1 MLNGF
6 CPAIGSLDPLIERG
20 VYMLEQKH
28 EDILSNRSIEMEQ
41 PKRKELWSYGLGSF
55 GVYAVSTWIGAFLTF
70 YYTDSVGIAAA
81 TVGTLMLL
89 ARLFDGI
96 TDVGMGYVVDR
107 TKSKHGKAKPWLL
120 WVSVPFAIS
129 TILLFSVP
137 DLSYTG
143 KVVYV
148 YTTYFLFI
156 IFFTMIA
163 IPYKTLMG
171 VMTLHQHSRSLANIY
186 TAIFTMIGNLIVMTL
201 TQPLVAT
208 IGWTNLSVI
217 YGILTIVTLLVTFRV
232 VKERVGIEKESIATV
247 PFKVGMKTLLK
258 NKYWLMITSYSVC
271 FNITIALTQGSVLY
285 HSQYILGNI
294 NYYPLVGLAL
304 SAPMLIGLFFV
315 GPFVRKFGKRNVV
328 LAGCFLFITGFFIR
342 MIDPMNLTTFLLGS
356 AIGGLGA
363 MPGIALTVAMVNDTV
378 EYGDWRFKVRTEG
391 LINSAASFGM
401 KVGSGLGLALI
412 GWLLAF
418 GGYVGGLAEQ
428 TPLANQM
435 IIALNIYVPMTFV
448 IIQMILLFFFKIDK
462 LYPTILADLQK
473 RKDMS

>member
-1 MLNGF
+1 
-6 CPAIGSLDPLIERG
+6 
-20 VYMLEQKH
+20 MLEPKPD
-28 EDILSNRSIEMEQ
+28 ERLSTESIEMEK
-41 PKRKELWSYGLGSF
+41 PNRKELWTYGVGSF

-81 TVGTLMLL
+81 TVGTLMLI

-96 TDVGMGYVVDR
+96 TDVGMGFVVDR

-120 WVSVPFAIS
+120 WTSIPFAL
-129 TILLFSVP
+129 TTVLLFSVP

-143 KVVYV
+143 KVFYV

-156 IFFTMIA
+156 LFFTMIA

-186 TAIFTMIGNLIVMTL
+186 TAIFTMVGNLIVMTL
-201 TQPLVAT
+201 TQPLVAR
-208 IGWTNLSVI
+208 IGWTNLSI
-217 YGILTIVTLLVTFRV
+217 LYGILTIMTLYLTFRM
-232 VKERVGIEKESIATV
+232 VKERVGLERGRKETV
-247 PFKVGMKTLLK
+247 PFKLGLKALVK
-258 NKYWLMITSYSVC
+258 NKYWLIITCYSVC

-294 NYYPLVGLAL
+294 DYYPLVGLAL

-315 GPFVRKFGKRNVV
+315 GNLVRKFGKRNVV
-328 LAGCFLFITGFFIR
+328 LGGCVLFITGFFIR
-342 MIDPMNLTTFLLGS
+342 MIDPTDVFTFLLGS

-363 MPGIALTVAMVNDTV
+363 MPGLALTVAMVNDTV

-391 LINSAASFGM
+391 IINSAASFGM
-401 KVGSGLGLALI
+401 KVGTGLGMALI

-418 GGYVGGLAEQ
+418 GNYVGGLEEQ

-448 IIQMILLFFFKIDK
+448 IIQMILLFFFRMDK
-462 LYPTILADLQK
+462 LYPTILEDLQK
-473 RKDMS
+473 RSFRNG

>member
-1 MLNGF
+1 
-6 CPAIGSLDPLIERG
+6 
-20 VYMLEQKH
+20 MLEPKLDNSFLT
-28 EDILSNRSIEMEQ
+28 ESIEMEK
-41 PKRKELWSYGLGSF
+41 PSRKELWSYGLGSF

-89 ARLFDGI
+89 ARLFDGV
-96 TDVGMGYVVDR
+96 TDVGMGFVVDR

-120 WVSVPFAIS
+120 WMSIPFALT

-143 KVVYV
+143 KVFYV

-186 TAIFTMIGNLIVMTL
+186 TAIFTMVGNLIVMTL
-201 TQPLVAT
+201 TQPLVAK
-208 IGWTNLSVI
+208 IGWTNLSI
-217 YGILTIVTLLVTFRV
+217 LYGILTIITLYVTFRV
-232 VKERVGIEKESIATV
+232 VKERVGAEMERRETV
-247 PFKVGMKTLLK
+247 SLKVGLNTLFK
-258 NKYWLMITSYSVC
+258 NKYWLIITCYSVC

-285 HSQYILGNI
+285 HSQYILKNI

-328 LAGCFLFITGFFIR
+328 LGGCLLFITGFFIR
-342 MIDPMNLTTFLLGS
+342 MIDPTNLVTFLLGS

-363 MPGIALTVAMVNDTV
+363 MPGLALTVAMVNDTV
-378 EYGDWRFKVRTEG
+378 EYGNWKFKVRTEG
-391 LINSAASFGM
+391 IINSAASFGM

-448 IIQMILLFFFKIDK
+448 ILQMILLFFFKIDK

-473 RKDMS
+473 RDRM